1 MADRPP
7 VSILFACTTNAV
19 RSPMAA
25 ALLRQRL
32 GREVRIASAGVR
44 RGEADAFAVAVMA
57 EIGIDLSQEEGPKT
71 FEDLQADRFDLVIA
85 LSPEAHQPAR
95 RFAAAVEFWPMPDA
109 TQAHGN
115 REQRVA
121 AYREVRD
128 MQDE

>member
-7 VSILFACTTNAV
+7 VSILFACTPNAV

-85 LSPEAHQPAR
+85 RSPEAHPPAR
-95 RFAAAVEFWPMPDA
+95 RFAAADHRVFRRPKARRMIHH
-109 TQAHGN
+109 TGN
-115 REQRVA
+115 RLTSE
-121 AYREVRD
+121 
-128 MQDE
+128 